1 MAHTEPTVEGSPK
14 PEHAAHDSI
23 PMSMIANRLNKSLE
37 AEFFRRLGEA
47 GHSVLRMPHTML
59 LENLPQ
65 GGARSGVLASALGIS
80 KQAVGEIVDDLE
92 AAEYISRV
100 ADPADRR
107 AKLIVLSPKG
117 AAAFGEVFA
126 ILSKMDREFSAA
138 VGAERYAEA
147 RATFIQLILHLER
160 DRSVDRTESSH

>member
-1 MAHTEPTVEGSPK
+1 MAHTEPTG
-14 PEHAAHDSI
+14 AAEAAGHKDHNAI
-23 PMSMIANRLNKSLE
+23 PMGMVANRLNKGLE
-37 AEFFRRLGEA
+37 AEFFRRLAEA

-59 LENLPQ
+59 LENLPE
-65 GGARSGVLASALGIS
+65 GGARSGVLASLLGIS

-107 AKLIVLSPKG
+107 AKLVVLSPKG
-117 AAAFGEVFA
+117 AAAFTEVFE
-126 ILSKMDREFSAA
+126 ILSGMDREFSDA

-147 RATFIQLILHLER
+147 RTTFIQLILHIER
-160 DRSVDRTESSH
+160 DRSRDR